1 VGTTEAPPA
10 ALARVAA
17 VAAACG
23 LPTPRVQVR
32 TGVRPATV
40 DVRRRVPVLQL
51 GERLLTA
58 ADDVFDHVV
67 GHELGHV
74 ATGRRSHPLSYAG
87 RTVLVVFPAT
97 SLAGVWW
104 LGVYG
109 VNVAV
114 IVFAGGLCL
123 ATAVMTPRLR
133 RSELTCDVYAAHRGY
148 PMTPTAYA
156 WLSEQAPHLPLPLVT
171 PPVVQPTPPGP
182 SATTRPKPPHRPEP
196 PRPPEPPGF
205 SGPDPA
211 PAAPAALRRSAA
223 VPRRRLGAGHGPA
236 GLAEP
241 PHQRGASTRPLRD
254 R

>member
-1 VGTTEAPPA
+1 MGTTEAPPE

-23 LPTPRVQVR
+23 LPTPRGQVR

-67 GHELGHV
+67 GHEPGHV
-74 ATGRRSHPLSYAG
+74 AAGRRSHPLSYAG
-87 RTVLVVFPAT
+87 RTVLVVSPAT

-114 IVFAGGLCL
+114 IVFAGSLCL

-133 RSELTCDVYAAHRGY
+133 RSKLACDVYAAHRGY

-156 WLSEQAPHLPLPLVT
+156 WLSEQAPHTCRYRWSHRLWCTHPTWPVRYHAAQAT
-171 PPVVQPTPPGP
+171 P
-182 SATTRPKPPHRPEP
+182 RPDP

-236 GLAEP
+236 GVAGP
-241 PHQRGASTRPLRD
+241 PHQRGAST
-254 R
+254 